1 MGHPL
6 EMKPL
11 SSQTY
16 YYDESFRSK
25 IKSTAPGFLHQ
36 LEGLTV
42 YDIKGKDTSRTRVV
56 TTLIH
61 GNEPSGFIAGH
72 LWLRSDK
79 IPTTN
84 VRMIFCNTEAAQQRP
99 IFTRRYVGQSECED
113 LNRYFGK
120 PKPNADP
127 ALLNRAAAIRQAIE
141 EVNPEAIID
150 LHNTSGLSPGFAVGV
165 NDSEVMQSLTALF
178 ADKLIVTGLG
188 VGSLMEVPFDA
199 PVITIECG
207 GANELMSHQVA
218 TDGLN
223 SYFTQD
229 ELFTNRERDVTL
241 HYNPIR
247 IEVHD
252 DTEIAYASHKLLS
265 ADITMIPDIEQFNRQ
280 PTPAGEFLGWFNG
293 EGTLPLRAVD
303 EKKQCQ
309 IDNLL
314 YCEDGRIYAKQT
326 LQMFM
331 ATTNR
336 DIASNDCITY
346 VTVY

>member
-1 MGHPL
+1 
-6 EMKPL
+6 MKPL

-16 YYDESFRSK
+16 YYDESFRNQ
-25 IKSTAPGFLHQ
+25 IKSTAPGFLNQ
-36 LEGLTV
+36 LKGLAV
-42 YDIKGKDTSRTRVV
+42 FDVKGKDPSRTRVV

-72 LWLRSDK
+72 LWLRSGK

-120 PKPNADP
+120 NKENADP
-127 ALLNRAAAIRQAIE
+127 ELLQRAQAIRQAIE
-141 EVNPEAIID
+141 EVDPEAIID
-150 LHNTSGLSPGFAVGV
+150 LHNTSGLSSAFAVAV
-165 NDSEVMQSLTALF
+165 NDNAQMLDLTSLF
-178 ADKLIVTGLG
+178 ADKLIITGLG
-188 VGSLMEVPFDA
+188 VGALMEVKFNA

-218 TDGLN
+218 TEGLDT
-223 SYFTQD
+223 YFTQD
-229 ELFTNRERDVTL
+229 QLFGQREKEVSL

-247 IEVHD
+247 IELTNDASVG
-252 DTEIAYASHKLLS
+252 YASHKLLS
-265 ADITMIPDIEQFNRQ
+265 ADITLIPDIEQFNRQ
-280 PTPAGEFLGWFNG
+280 PTPVGEFLGWFNG
-293 EGTLPLRAVD
+293 EGPLPLRAVD